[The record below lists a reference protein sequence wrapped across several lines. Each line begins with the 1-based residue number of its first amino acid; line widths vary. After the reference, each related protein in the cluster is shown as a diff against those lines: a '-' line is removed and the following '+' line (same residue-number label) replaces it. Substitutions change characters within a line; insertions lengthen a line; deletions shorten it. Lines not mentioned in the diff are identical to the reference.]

1 MKIRNKIDN
10 SRRKTPW
17 DDNASLTATQKFIKI
32 KYEENYCFK
41 HPNLLLTKEFEL
53 LNSIKIDECRRCGTK
68 SIRKKVSLEIMFK
81 GITVMNVS
89 DTLNQQLILFL
100 KSTKF
105 Q

>member
-1 MKIRNKIDN
+1 M
-10 SRRKTPW
+10 
-17 DDNASLTATQKFIKI
+17 NA
-32 KYEENYCFK
+32 EDV
-41 HPNLLLTKEFEL
+41 EL
-53 LNSIKIDECRRCGTK
+53 KASE
-68 SIRKKVSLEIMFK
+68 KKVSLEIMFK